1 MGLDIHTVEAMSGS
15 QLNRQ
20 DRILFALLVGVASV
34 ASAVAVTALGAIT
47 PGTAFS
53 NIKTVSIAPTGG
65 TGSGLTVVPTS
76 LKCVS
81 ATPVLPGSGYAIN
94 DTVTLAGGTVQALS
108 PVNGV
113 ASVLTVS
120 KAQLAGLAINAGGA
134 GSSAGYV
141 VNDVLTLVGGTS
153 TTAAQVTVNSVDGGG
168 GILTF
173 SISRVGV
180 YTAEAS
186 TFTSTGGT
194 GTGATFKN
202 AVWGV
207 NAVTVSTA
215 GAYTAAP
222 GNGAAQAST
231 SGSGTGATFN
241 PVFGLGTAQI
251 TNSGNYTVVPTGLTV
266 TDTASGTGASIAA
279 PTLGGNGNPIYTAV
293 SLSTPPTYGVFV
305 QPGMP
310 AFTNVPPVTKFTSG
324 FTVELTP
331 TASGNTLA
339 AGTFD
344 VTVLG

>member
-1 MGLDIHTVEAMSGS
+1 MGLDLHTVEAMNGS

-20 DRILFALLVGVASV
+20 DRLLFGLLCGVASV
-34 ASAVAVTALGAIT
+34 ASAVAITALGAIT
-47 PGTAFS
+47 AGTGFS

-65 TGSGLTVVPTS
+65 TGSGLTAVPTS

-81 ATPVLPGSGYAIN
+81 ATPVAPGSGYAIN
-94 DTVTLAGGTVQALS
+94 DTITLAGGTLQALS

-120 KAQLAGLAINAGGA
+120 KAQLVGLAINAGG
-134 GSSAGYV
+134 SGYAV
-141 VNDVLTLVGGTS
+141 GDTVTLSGGTE
-153 TTAAQVTVNSVDGGG
+153 TTNAVVTVTSVNSGAITGFN
-168 GILTF
+168 ITNA
-173 SISRVGV
+173 GV

-186 TFTSTGGT
+186 TFTQGSTSGSGS
-194 GTGATFKN
+194 GATFKS

-215 GAYTAAP
+215 GGYTAAP

-251 TNSGNYTVVPTGLTV
+251 TNSGSYTVAPTGLTV

-293 SLSTPPTYGVFV
+293 NNFGLPPTYGALV

-310 AFTNVPPVTKFTSG
+310 AFANVPPVTKFTSG

-331 TASGNTLA
+331 PASGNTLS

-344 VTVLG
+344 VAVFG